1 MHKAKNFNSKETTF
15 REVRENPPAKQ
26 ENKKRVILKN
36 TKKKSKD
43 RFKVQRLN
51 DSLLSKIKTS
61 FSSLVIDYIPW

>member
-36 TKKKSKD
+36 TKKKIN
-43 RFKVQRLN
+43 QNLN
-51 DSLLSKIKTS
+51 GTVNIKKQT
-61 FSSLVIDYIPW
+61 

>member
-36 TKKKSKD
+36 TKKKNHKMN
-43 RFKVQRLN
+43 KTG
-51 DSLLSKIKTS
+51 SKIK
-61 FSSLVIDYIPW
+61 SSLGKR

>member
-36 TKKKSKD
+36 TKKKIN
-43 RFKVQRLN
+43 QNLN
-51 DSLLSKIKTS
+51 GTVNIKKQK
-61 FSSLVIDYIPW
+61 

>member
-36 TKKKSKD
+36 TERKEKS
-43 RFKVQRLN
+43 
-51 DSLLSKIKTS
+51 IKTRMAQ
-61 FSSLVIDYIPW
+61 